1 MNTQPTENELN
12 FIESHIPELAE
23 VAFKQAFWQTL
34 ADGVSVM
41 IAENN
46 HLVEV
51 SNSRLPP
58 AQLRFRWRQT
68 NIVILRRGIFSVS

>member
-1 MNTQPTENELN
+1 MNTQPSEDALN
-12 FIESHIPELAE
+12 FMESHIPELAE
-23 VAFKQAFWQTL
+23 AAFKQAYWKTL

-51 SNSRLPP
+51 FPDGSKRIIRAL
-58 AQLRFRWRQT
+58 AQINKPENQ
-68 NIVILRRGIFSVS
+68 N

>member
-1 MNTQPTENELN
+1 MPNQTNEKEMT

-46 HLVEV
+46 QLVE
-51 SNSRLPP
+51 LFPDG
-58 AQLRFRWRQT
+58 T
-68 NIVILRRGIFSVS
+68 KKVIKDLSQSGFVLNQKIAMPS

>member
-1 MNTQPTENELN
+1 MRNQTNEKEMT

-46 HLVEV
+46 QLVE
-51 SNSRLPP
+51 LFPDG
-58 AQLRFRWRQT
+58 T
-68 NIVILRRGIFSVS
+68 KKVIKDLSQSGFVLNQKIAMPS

>member
-1 MNTQPTENELN
+1 MTMQPTEHQLD

-41 IAENN
+41 IAEND

-51 SNSRLPP
+51 SPDGTKKIIRKLAHNIPP
-58 AQLRFRWRQT
+58 SMPNA
-68 NIVILRRGIFSVS
+68 VI

>member
-1 MNTQPTENELN
+1 MTMQPTERQLD

-41 IAENN
+41 IAEND

-51 SNSRLPP
+51 LPDGTKKIIREL
-58 AQLRFRWRQT
+58 AR
-68 NIVILRRGIFSVS
+68 NIPPSMPNAVI

>member
-1 MNTQPTENELN
+1 MTTQPTECQLD
-12 FIESHIPELAE
+12 FIESHIPALAE

-46 HLVEV
+46 HLVEIFPDGTKKIIRELAH
-51 SNSRLPP
+51 NIPP
-58 AQLRFRWRQT
+58 SMPNAE
-68 NIVILRRGIFSVS
+68 I

>member
-1 MNTQPTENELN
+1 MNTQPTENELD
-12 FIESHIPELAE
+12 FIESRIPELAE
-23 VAFKQAFWQTL
+23 VAVKQDFWQTL

-51 SNSRLPP
+51 FPDGTKKIIRELS
-58 AQLRFRWRQT
+58 QLNR
-68 NIVILRRGIFSVS
+68 